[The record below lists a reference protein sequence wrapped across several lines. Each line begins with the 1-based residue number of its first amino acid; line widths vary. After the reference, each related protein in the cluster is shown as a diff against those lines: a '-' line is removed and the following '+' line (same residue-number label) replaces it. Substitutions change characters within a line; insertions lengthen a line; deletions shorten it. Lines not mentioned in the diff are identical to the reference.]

1 MWVHGR
7 ERAQEWAGAFP
18 VALMS
23 LQVTHGLLGMTMMF
37 PPLDKGLAM
46 CSSSTYISCISL
58 ISCLGT
64 HLLPV
69 LFLTTTWST
78 PM

>member
-7 ERAQEWAGAFP
+7 ERAQGWAGAFP
-18 VALMS
+18 IALVS
-23 LQVTHGLLGMTMMF
+23 LQVTHGLLGMSIML

-46 CSSSTYISCISL
+46 CSSTYISHTSL

-69 LFLTTTWST
+69 LFLTITCST
-78 PM
+78 AM